1 MNPRIV
7 IHPATLG
14 GIFLTALPHL
24 SPAASITWDTPQ
36 PIAAATDVS
45 TEGSYFGSWAPFN
58 GNANQ
63 FPVNGVTFQGFDTLG
78 ISNSG
83 FSGDGGP
90 YFGTHNTGN
99 SNYNTLVTYGVY
111 ANGPNASFTVNGNGG
126 RPLTVGRQYLVQAWV
141 SDARNLG
148 VFRSQTISGSGA
160 MAFPSNGTGM
170 GSWVVGRFI
179 ADATSQQFDITANSS
194 AQLNLLQVRDIT
206 VVPEPSAAL
215 LACLAWIPLLRR
227 RRP

>member
-1 MNPRIV
+1 MKIPVFTAAIAGLGLLASLSTA
-7 IHPATLG
+7 ATV
-14 GIFLTALPHL
+14 
-24 SPAASITWDTPQ
+24 TWDAPQ
-36 PIAAATDVS
+36 AISGASDVS
-45 TEGSYFGSWAPFN
+45 TEGTYFGSWAPFN

-63 FPVNGVTFQGFDTLG
+63 FPVNGVTFQGFDDLG
-78 ISNSG
+78 ITNSG

-90 YFGTHNTGN
+90 YFGTHTTANA
-99 SNYNTLVTYGVY
+99 NYNTLVTYGVY
-111 ANGPNASFTVNGNGG
+111 ANGTTASFTLNGNGTV
-126 RPLTVGRQYLVQAWV
+126 PLTIGREYLVQAWV

-170 GSWVVGRFI
+170 GSWVIGRFV
-179 ADATSQQFDITANSS
+179 ADATSQQFVISANQS

-206 VVPEPSAAL
+206 PVPEPSAAL
-215 LACLAWIPLLRR
+215 LACLAGFPLLRR

>member
-1 MNPRIV
+1 MKIP
-7 IHPATLG
+7 TLV
-14 GIFLTALPHL
+14 AA
-24 SPAASITWDTPQ
+24 AASTSLLAFTATAATVTWDAPQ
-36 PIAAATDVS
+36 AISGASDVS
-45 TEGSYFGSWAPFN
+45 TEGTYFGSWAPFN

-63 FPVNGVTFQGFDTLG
+63 FPVNGVTFQGFDDLG
-78 ISNSG
+78 ITNSG

-90 YFGTHNTGN
+90 YFGTHTTGD

-111 ANGPNASFTVNGNGG
+111 ANGPTASFTLNGSGTVPLVIG
-126 RPLTVGRQYLVQAWV
+126 REYLVQAWV

-148 VFRSQTISGSGA
+148 AFRSQTISGSGA